1 MKKFSLFGFLILFG
15 VVLALLTCL
24 LIYAFEAG
32 VFTRWERVGQIP
44 DTTARLINGDP
55 YTALLQTTNEQV
67 FTCRSGGTGDCWEAG
82 ERDLYSTGT
91 ASCSDDLPAFWPVMN
106 VPENI
111 VSCIY
116 SDGGYA
122 EMGFKV
128 VYAMDSSGTLWRWSD
143 TSSAYGIL
151 VYPVIVLMSGV
162 LGVLLGTIVWSLRRL
177 ALRKR
182 LPEGEPLFTRGQV
195 VLLAVPWVIVGGLV
209 VLWLLSYFI

>member
-1 MKKFSLFGFLILFG
+1 MKTSSLVGFLILFG
-15 VVLALLTCL
+15 VILALLACL

-44 DTTARLINGDP
+44 DTTAQLIDGDP
-55 YTALLQTTNEQV
+55 YTALFQTANNQI
-67 FTCRSGGTGDCWEAG
+67 FSCHNGGTGDCWKVG
-82 ERDLYSTGT
+82 ERDLYSTQT

-116 SDGGYA
+116 ADGGYA
-122 EMGFKV
+122 EMGFHV
-128 VYAMDSSGTLWRWSD
+128 VYAMDSGGSLWRWSD

-151 VYPVIVLMSGV
+151 VYPVLIFISGV
-162 LGVLLGTIVWSLRRL
+162 LGVLLGTVVWSLRRL
-177 ALRKR
+177 ALRKL

-195 VLLAVPWVIVGGLV
+195 ILLAVPWVILGGLV
-209 VLWLLSYFI
+209 LLWVLLSFV